1 MKHKILKGFLAIFVL
16 INITSFSWTYPYDM
30 IDNSSGMQIAEII
43 LNNHFGKDFVN
54 RQKPFKTTFDSKTI
68 RIQGKNFFKIKR
80 IDITI
85 NKVNCCITNI
95 HPKVKK
101 ANLIDS
107 EEIAIQIAEVIL
119 FHNYGEQMIIDE
131 KPYKIKSVEDVW
143 YINGTLKKGWVG
155 GVFELMIQK
164 KNGQVTL
171 MTHGK

>member
-1 MKHKILKGFLAIFVL
+1 MKHKIIIGFLAIFVL

-68 RIQGKNFFKIKR
+68 RIRGKSVFNTKR

-95 HPKVKK
+95 YPKVKK
-101 ANLIDS
+101 ANLIES
-107 EEIAIQIAEVIL
+107 EEIAVQIAEVVL
-119 FHNYGEQMIIDE
+119 FRNYGEQKIKGE
-131 KPYKIKSVEDVW
+131 KPYNIRSVEDLW
-143 YINGTLKKGWVG
+143 CIYGSLKKGYIG
-155 GVFELMIQK
+155 GVFEIKIQK
-164 KNGQVTL
+164 KDGRVIL